1 MKVDS
6 IWLSP
11 IYESEGE
18 FGNVD
23 FIIDHGKIDSR
34 FGTEDDFKE
43 LLIQVKN
50 RGKYYKYY
58 QESIAGSVIQGTGIE
73 EFEDGFRTGVL
84 TGGCWCPCGGHTY
97 LRINF
102 KKPLGMRVG
111 LGWVCWS

>member
-1 MKVDS
+1 MVSLQLCSVVVICKLMSLRYFFIFFAGLISKLDYIQELKVDS

-50 RGKYYKYY
+50 RGKY
-58 QESIAGSVIQGTGIE
+58 
-73 EFEDGFRTGVL
+73 
-84 TGGCWCPCGGHTY
+84 
-97 LRINF
+97 
-102 KKPLGMRVG
+102 
-111 LGWVCWS
+111 